1 MVSCGRP
8 LQNQIVLPNYVDM
21 RKSQSDLPKVRDK
34 YYVHRPDKI
43 CRNHSDANPLGTILT
58 VSCGNMK
65 AVEPEKTYTL
75 IFS

>member
-1 MVSCGRP
+1 MKKKSFCEGTEGILFPKQTATGSLLHGESGMVSCGRP

-43 CRNHSDANPLGTILT
+43 CRNQ
-58 VSCGNMK
+58 
-65 AVEPEKTYTL
+65 
-75 IFS
+75 

>member
-21 RKSQSDLPKVRDK
+21 RNPNLICLKSETSTMCIDRIKFAEINSDT
-34 YYVHRPDKI
+34 
-43 CRNHSDANPLGTILT
+43 NPLGTILT

-65 AVEPEKTYTL
+65 ATEPEKTYTL